1 MAVFYFYY
9 VLDRAPALCY
19 PRGIREEHDMTET
32 VWAKYIAAN
41 LHRDLALGCP
51 SNLNRIYQTFEANL
65 RRNDDQSVTV
75 ISPEAEY
82 TYADAQRSPFYEA
95 QVIGRAFLE
104 LHSPDLSG
112 DQVASL
118 EEFALELLMPE
129 WNFRQT
135 CWTKGEG
142 GDLNLAAVAE
152 HYGVSKELVAKNA
165 INLGVI

>member
-1 MAVFYFYY
+1 
-9 VLDRAPALCY
+9 
-19 PRGIREEHDMTET
+19 MTET

-51 SNLNRIYQTFEANL
+51 SNLNHIYKAFEANL

-75 ISPEAEY
+75 HTTDSEY
-82 TYADAQRSPFYEA
+82 TFADAQKSSFDEA

-104 LHSPDLSG
+104 LHSPDLSE

-152 HYGVSKELVAKNA
+152 QYGVSKELVAKHA

>member
-1 MAVFYFYY
+1 
-9 VLDRAPALCY
+9 
-19 PRGIREEHDMTET
+19 MTET

-51 SNLNRIYQTFEANL
+51 SNLNRIYQAFEVNL

-82 TYADAQRSPFYEA
+82 TYADAQRSPFDEA

-104 LHSPDLSG
+104 IYSPDLNE
-112 DQVASL
+112 DQVVAL

-129 WNFRQT
+129 WNFREA
-135 CWTKGEG
+135 CWVNGEG
-142 GDLNLAAVAE
+142 GELNLAAVAE
-152 HYGVSKELVAKNA
+152 RYGVSKELVAKQA
-165 INLGVI
+165 GKLGVI

>member
-1 MAVFYFYY
+1 
-9 VLDRAPALCY
+9 
-19 PRGIREEHDMTET
+19 MTET

-51 SNLNRIYQTFEANL
+51 SNLNHIYKAFEVNL

-75 ISPEAEY
+75 LTTDSEY
-82 TYADAQRSPFYEA
+82 TFADAQKSSFDEA

-104 LHSPDLSG
+104 LHSPDLNEE
-112 DQVASL
+112 QVASL

-142 GDLNLAAVAE
+142 GDLNLAAVAD
-152 HYGVSKELVAKNA
+152 HYGVSKELVAKHA